1 MTTPAS
7 WQKTTLIQH
16 SHCSY
21 CGTAYP
27 QGMPW
32 PRTCVGCGE
41 ITWSNPIPVAV
52 ALLPVRV
59 ADGTTGLVVVR
70 RDIEPARGQLALPG
84 GFIEAGESWQQA
96 AVRELREETG
106 LDDDPAQ
113 VSLVDVA
120 STPGLSILIFGLL
133 PVRDAAD
140 LPPSAPTEE
149 ATEWLVITAP
159 QPLAFPT
166 HTAVVRDWF
175 ARA

>member
-27 QGMPW
+27 PELAW
-32 PRTCVGCGE
+32 PRTCVGCEE

-52 ALLPVRV
+52 ALLPVRL
-59 ADGTTGLVVVR
+59 ADGATGLVVVR
-70 RDIEPARGQLALPG
+70 RDIEPARGELALPG
-84 GFIEAGESWQQA
+84 GFIETGETWQQA
-96 AVRELREETG
+96 TIRELREETG
-106 LDDDPAQ
+106 LDGDPAD
-113 VSLVDVA
+113 VSLVDVT

-133 PVRDAAD
+133 PTRDAAD
-140 LPPSAPTEE
+140 LPASAPTDE

-159 QPLAFPT
+159 QRLAFPT
-166 HTAVVRDWF
+166 HTTVVRDFF
-175 ARA
+175 ARS